1 MFKLFLTGT
10 SSFLQREAGLNDVL
24 ANPPAADTELAR
36 PSMPRSKQLKHLLSM
51 ALLIGSIML
60 IMPVEAEAGVGRDVK
75 KANKLYQ
82 EEKYGE
88 ALELYDKALSKK
100 PGDQMIQYNRA
111 AALYRGRKFAKA
123 AEAFLRSLAGI
134 DESLEENAMYNV
146 GNSEYRLGEKT
157 EKQDSPKALTNY
169 KKALEYYKRSMR
181 ISPHDTDAKYNYE
194 FTLQK
199 IKELEKQQEQEQQE
213 QQQDQQQQEQQEEQE
228 KKDQEQQ
235 KQQEQE
241 KKDHQQQKQQEQ
253 EKKDQEEE
261 EQEREQQEQE
271 QFPKQEKPDTM
282 DEFEGQMGEEEAEML
297 LRSQDEEEARMR
309 AEVGKKKRGERPPV
323 VRDW

>member
-1 MFKLFLTGT
+1 MFKVLLGTVHINCMLRMNCPRIIFIVAAICLFL
-10 SSFLQREAGLNDVL
+10 AGEV
-24 ANPPAADTELAR
+24 
-36 PSMPRSKQLKHLLSM
+36 H
-51 ALLIGSIML
+51 
-60 IMPVEAEAGVGRDVK
+60 AGVTGDVRR
-75 KANKLYQ
+75 ANKLYQ

-88 ALELYDKALSKK
+88 ALEFYDKALLEK

-123 AEAFLRSLAGI
+123 AEAFLKSLAGI
-134 DESLEENAMYNV
+134 DESLEEDAMYNV

-169 KKALEYYKRSMR
+169 KKALEYYRRSMR
-181 ISPHDTDAKYNYE
+181 ISPDDRDAKYNYE

-199 IKELEKQQEQEQQE
+199 IKELEKQQEQQQEQQDQQE
-213 QQQDQQQQEQQEEQE
+213 QQQKEQE

-235 KQQEQE
+235 QKEQE
-241 KKDHQQQKQQEQ
+241 KKEQ
-253 EKKDQEEE
+253 EEK
-261 EQEREQQEQE
+261 EQERDQQEQE

-282 DEFEGQMGEEEAEML
+282 DEFEDQMSEEEAEML
-297 LRSQDEEEARMR
+297 LRSQDEEEARAR
-309 AEVGKKKRGERPPV
+309 AEAGKKKRKERPPV